1 MKDIDKKRIRNA
13 SSEAIRRA
21 FDAFLETNIDSVI
34 AILME
39 EHAELKELR
48 DRAVD
53 KAEKYDEKFIRGK
66 YENAKE
72 EYIARKANPNWHWI
86 NRWQKEL
93 NANERKQEEL
103 KNSKSW
109 MGLEFLLGLFNNPAL
124 DTRAI
129 RNVMSEKYDIPRSAS
144 LEDYRGTH
152 FRPWKTHAIIEGK
165 LVHV

>member
-1 MKDIDKKRIRNA
+1 MKDIHKKRIRIA
-13 SSEAIRRA
+13 PYEAIRRA
-21 FDAFLETNIDSVI
+21 HDAFLETNIDSVI
-34 AILME
+34 PILME

-48 DRAVD
+48 DRAAD

-103 KNSKSW
+103 KAGKDK
-109 MGLEFLLGLFNNPAL
+109 MGLEFLLALFNNPAL
-124 DTRAI
+124 DTHAI
-129 RNVMSEKYDIPRSAS
+129 RHVMSEKYHIPRSAS
-144 LEDYRGTH
+144 LEDYRGSP
-152 FRPWKTHAIIEGK
+152 FRPKTHAIIEGK

>member
-1 MKDIDKKRIRNA
+1 MKDIDKKRIRIA
-13 SSEAIRRA
+13 PYEAIRRA
-21 FDAFLETNIDSVI
+21 YDAFLETSIDSVI
-34 AILME
+34 AILMK

-48 DRAVD
+48 DRAGD

-66 YENAKE
+66 YENAE
-72 EYIARKANPNWHWI
+72 DERKARASNPQWHWI

-93 NANERKQEEL
+93 NANEKKQGEL
-103 KNSKSW
+103 KAGKDKA
-109 MGLEFLLGLFNNPAL
+109 GLEFLLALSSNPAL

-129 RNVMSEKYDIPRSAS
+129 RHVMNERFDIPRSAS